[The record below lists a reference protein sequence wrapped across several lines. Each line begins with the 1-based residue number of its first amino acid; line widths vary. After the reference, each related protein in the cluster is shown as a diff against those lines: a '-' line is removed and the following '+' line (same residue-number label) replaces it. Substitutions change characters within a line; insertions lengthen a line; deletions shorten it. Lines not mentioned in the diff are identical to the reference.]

1 MKAARIVVVVAAMSA
16 MHGAHAQ
23 DWARLPGG
31 NVIFT
36 NEWLGA
42 DIGSTIPLSFET
54 RVNQPMLWTTNNFAR
69 MRLNESLAGQTINGY
84 GPLDLSGNFSGLTTR
99 GSLP

>member
-1 MKAARIVVVVAAMSA
+1 MVIAALALVF
-16 MHGAHAQ
+16 GAQGQ

-31 NVIFT
+31 NVITT
-36 NEWLGA
+36 NEWFGA
-42 DIGSTIPLSFET
+42 APGSLIPLSFET